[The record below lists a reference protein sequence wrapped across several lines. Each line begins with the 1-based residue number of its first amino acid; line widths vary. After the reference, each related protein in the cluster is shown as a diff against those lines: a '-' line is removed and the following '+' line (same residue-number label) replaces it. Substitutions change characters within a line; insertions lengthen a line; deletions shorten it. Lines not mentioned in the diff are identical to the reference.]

1 MSSEGSSEIETLHR
15 PFQQWLA
22 TAGLVY
28 DYSNPYRRTG
38 AAFPGGADF
47 TIHRNGRAL
56 MIEMKDKNTPLSADQ
71 VKRHNDLGEQG
82 CQVHII
88 RELQAAITLT
98 VQWLSAMDLPV
109 APVVERSK
117 GDLCTLN
124 ASVFKRDGRGG
135 WSRLRA
141 ATNADAVLPQM
152 HEMK

>member
-1 MSSEGSSEIETLHR
+1 MSSEGNSEIETLHQ
-15 PFQQWLA
+15 PFQKWLA

-38 AAFPGGADF
+38 AAFRGGADF

-56 MIEMKDKNTPLSADQ
+56 MIEFKDKNTEVSSDQ
-71 VKRHNDLGEQG
+71 IKRHAELLAQG
-82 CQVHII
+82 CQVHVI
-88 RELQAAITLT
+88 RDLQAAVTLT
-98 VQWLSAMDLPV
+98 VQWLSAMDLPI
-109 APVVERSK
+109 APVVERAK

-124 ASVFKRDGRGG
+124 SNVFRRDGRGG

-141 ATNADAVLPQM
+141 ATNEDAILPQM